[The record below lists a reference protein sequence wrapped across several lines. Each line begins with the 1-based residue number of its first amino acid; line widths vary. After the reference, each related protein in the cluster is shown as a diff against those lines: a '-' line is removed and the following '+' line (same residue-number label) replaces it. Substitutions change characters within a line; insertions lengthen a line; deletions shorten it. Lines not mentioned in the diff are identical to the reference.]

1 MALIDDLAKGA
12 TPQTVAIG
20 IGAALLTPL
29 LAPAMSSV
37 LRPAAKAVLRT
48 GIMLY
53 RSAAEP
59 IGAAVGGLVTEAQ
72 LELTAD
78 KAAPTSATSSR
89 HKKPGGTYRYGT
101 ASEIA
106 KSQAEN

>member
-20 IGAALLTPL
+20 IGAVL
-29 LAPAMSSV
+29 LAPLLVPAVSSV

-48 GIMLY
+48 GITLY

-59 IGAAVGGLVTEAQ
+59 IGAAVGSLVTEAQ
-72 LELTAD
+72 LELAAS
-78 KAAPTSATSSR
+78 KAAPTSATSPR
-89 HKKPGGTYRYGT
+89 HPAYGSGGAGR
-101 ASEIA
+101 
-106 KSQAEN
+106 